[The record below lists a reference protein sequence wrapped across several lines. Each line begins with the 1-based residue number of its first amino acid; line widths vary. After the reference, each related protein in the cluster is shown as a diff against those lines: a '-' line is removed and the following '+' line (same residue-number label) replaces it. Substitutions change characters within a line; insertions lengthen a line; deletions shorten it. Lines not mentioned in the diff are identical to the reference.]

1 MTDNKP
7 PRMDLD
13 SLNPFYR
20 EYARAYENATDAPLE
35 YLITALLP
43 SLGAAISTKRWIQ
56 WGQKRIYAN
65 FWIMLV
71 GQSTVMRKSTA
82 LDIGTYMP
90 KQLDAE
96 HPDRHFLLPN
106 DGSLAGFLEVLMVE
120 KNGILVHS
128 EIATLLEN
136 MAKGCNLN
144 AKSLFTSFFD
154 VPAIHKIRHKE
165 AGEEYIREPIFGIA
179 AGTTLPWLKS
189 KINKNDMESGFLA
202 RFLYCHRDKKD
213 RSIAIPIPPDKQVL
227 TRMDALFR
235 RLLELEPAEIRLDD
249 AFRERYTSFYNE
261 INATL
266 LSPLFDDG
274 TKAFLGRL
282 QTDYYMKLT
291 ILECTLSGQAVTS
304 PEVTDRVSQLIN
316 FYVSQAVGIMDMLL
330 KTDLARNQEKVL
342 ELLKV
347 RRKASSTEIHR
358 LFNNRLHATNL
369 KATMSGLEHAG
380 LVKKVTTGKSSWYEI
395 IPDSQAE

>member
-1 MTDNKP
+1 MEDAMAYITP
-7 PRMDLD
+7 PQMNIN

-20 EYARAYENATDAPLE
+20 EYARAYENATDTPLE

-165 AGEEYIREPIFGIA
+165 AGEECIREPMFGIA

-202 RFLYCHRDKKD
+202 RFLYCYRDIKD
-213 RSIAIPIPPDKQVL
+213 RSIAIPRPPDAVTLDKMSAFYRKL
-227 TRMDALFR
+227 LDIRPEEISLDSSFNRMYEAH
-235 RLLELEPAEIRLDD
+235 
-249 AFRERYTSFYNE
+249 YNK
-261 INATL
+261 INTIL
-266 LSPLFDDG
+266 NNPWLDDG
-274 TKAFLGRL
+274 TKAFLGRI
-282 QTDYYMKLT
+282 QTDYFVQASPHFSKYGFLRALFMMKLT
-291 ILECTLSGQAVTS
+291 SYTRFSCL
-304 PEVTDRVSQLIN
+304 
-316 FYVSQAVGIMDMLL
+316 Y
-330 KTDLARNQEKVL
+330 
-342 ELLKV
+342 
-347 RRKASSTEIHR
+347 
-358 LFNNRLHATNL
+358 
-369 KATMSGLEHAG
+369 
-380 LVKKVTTGKSSWYEI
+380 
-395 IPDSQAE
+395 